1 MKQSDNNTMK
11 QNDRKK
17 TEMRFYSE
25 DKTLELL
32 LGTKGTT
39 LREQYESEVNFFMIG
54 EVIRQARLSKN
65 LTQEQ
70 LGKMIGVKRAQVS
83 RIEKGRN
90 LTLTTISRIFKAMNI
105 PTWLHMSGIG
115 KVAI

>member
-1 MKQSDNNTMK
+1 MKKSDRTM
-11 QNDRKK
+11 
-17 TEMRFYSE
+17 TEMKFYSE
-25 DKTLELL
+25 DEALDEV
-32 LGTKGTT
+32 LGTKGTP

-54 EVIRQARLSKN
+54 EAIRQARLSKN

-70 LGKMIGVKRAQVS
+70 LGEMIGVKRAQVS

-90 LTLTTISRIFKAMNI
+90 LTLTTISRIFKSMNI

-115 KVAI
+115 KVAL